1 MANVSMIMM
10 KFMQAMYPWQKSN
23 EFTMKCF
30 TAITLMIMF
39 KVDASGKTGACFFR
53 GIDLLYSRKKGGK
66 KNDKIYFCYK
76 TFVILDSVDYQSF
89 LCCCDL

>member
-53 GIDLLYSRKKGGK
+53 GIDLLYSRKKGERRMTK
-66 KNDKIYFCYK
+66 SI
-76 TFVILDSVDYQSF
+76 FVIKLLLF
-89 LCCCDL
+89 